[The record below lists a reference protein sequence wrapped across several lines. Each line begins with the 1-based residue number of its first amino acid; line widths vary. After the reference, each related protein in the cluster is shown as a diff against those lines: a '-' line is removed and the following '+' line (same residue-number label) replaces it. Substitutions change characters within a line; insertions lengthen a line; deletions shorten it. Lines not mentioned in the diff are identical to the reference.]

1 MGEIFTHTFEPI
13 FDKNSEILVLGSF
26 PSVKSRENN
35 FYYAH
40 PQNRFW
46 RVVASV
52 YSCPV
57 PKTVE
62 EKKNMLLSNKIAVWD
77 VIKSCEITGSADSTI
92 KSVIPNDLSEI
103 LSVADIKKIYANGK
117 TAQSFTEMFLQF
129 WNAFADWTPE
139 ETNFTPPEQ
148 DGIEEVPDGYVLS
161 YCDSPISPEAVSNN
175 LYIDLLSLAVG
186 TDNHRLPRLYLGH
199 IVRLPCAQRL
209 QLPHH
214 MRVVDDAAQHDAAAL
229 LPGGLLRQ
237 LHRPLHAVA
246 EPGGFGQYHRH
257 GTPPNS

>member
-1 MGEIFTHTFEPI
+1 MREIFTHTFEPI

-57 PKTVE
+57 PSSIE
-62 EKKNMLLSNKIAVWD
+62 EKKNMVLSNKIAVWD
-77 VIKSCEITGSADSTI
+77 VIRSCEITGSADSTI

-117 TAQSFTEMFLQF
+117 TAQSLYNKYIKKNTGVDIISLPSTSPA
-129 WNAFADWTPE
+129 NAA
-139 ETNFTPPEQ
+139 
-148 DGIEEVPDGYVLS
+148 Y
-161 YCDSPISPEAVSNN
+161 
-175 LYIDLLSLAVG
+175 SLEKLIKEWKII
-186 TDNHRLPRLYLGH
+186 NEYNRN
-199 IVRLPCAQRL
+199 C
-209 QLPHH
+209 
-214 MRVVDDAAQHDAAAL
+214 M
-229 LPGGLLRQ
+229 
-237 LHRPLHAVA
+237 
-246 EPGGFGQYHRH
+246 
-257 GTPPNS
+257 

>member
-1 MGEIFTHTFEPI
+1 MGEIFTHTIEPI

-117 TAQSFTEMFLQF
+117 TAQSLYNMYIKKSTGFDIISLPSTSPA
-129 WNAFADWTPE
+129 NAA
-139 ETNFTPPEQ
+139 
-148 DGIEEVPDGYVLS
+148 Y
-161 YCDSPISPEAVSNN
+161 
-175 LYIDLLSLAVG
+175 SLEKLIKEWKII
-186 TDNHRLPRLYLGH
+186 NECNRNCL
-199 IVRLPCAQRL
+199 
-209 QLPHH
+209 
-214 MRVVDDAAQHDAAAL
+214 
-229 LPGGLLRQ
+229 
-237 LHRPLHAVA
+237 
-246 EPGGFGQYHRH
+246 
-257 GTPPNS
+257 

>member
-77 VIKSCEITGSADSTI
+77 VIRTCEITGSADSTI

-117 TAQSFTEMFLQF
+117 TAQSLYNKYIKKNTGVDIISLPSTSPA
-129 WNAFADWTPE
+129 NAA
-139 ETNFTPPEQ
+139 
-148 DGIEEVPDGYVLS
+148 Y
-161 YCDSPISPEAVSNN
+161 
-175 LYIDLLSLAVG
+175 SLEKLIKEWKII
-186 TDNHRLPRLYLGH
+186 NEYNRN
-199 IVRLPCAQRL
+199 C
-209 QLPHH
+209 
-214 MRVVDDAAQHDAAAL
+214 M
-229 LPGGLLRQ
+229 
-237 LHRPLHAVA
+237 
-246 EPGGFGQYHRH
+246 
-257 GTPPNS
+257 

>member
-57 PKTVE
+57 PSSIE

-77 VIKSCEITGSADSTI
+77 VIRSCEITGSADSTI

-117 TAQSFTEMFLQF
+117 TAQSLYNKYIKKNTGVDIISLPSTSPA
-129 WNAFADWTPE
+129 NAA
-139 ETNFTPPEQ
+139 
-148 DGIEEVPDGYVLS
+148 Y
-161 YCDSPISPEAVSNN
+161 
-175 LYIDLLSLAVG
+175 SLEKLIKEWKII
-186 TDNHRLPRLYLGH
+186 NEYNRN
-199 IVRLPCAQRL
+199 C
-209 QLPHH
+209 
-214 MRVVDDAAQHDAAAL
+214 M
-229 LPGGLLRQ
+229 
-237 LHRPLHAVA
+237 
-246 EPGGFGQYHRH
+246 
-257 GTPPNS
+257 

>member
-1 MGEIFTHTFEPI
+1 MGEMFTHTFEPI

-117 TAQSFTEMFLQF
+117 TAQSLYNKCIKKNTGFDIISLPSTSPA
-129 WNAFADWTPE
+129 NAA
-139 ETNFTPPEQ
+139 
-148 DGIEEVPDGYVLS
+148 Y
-161 YCDSPISPEAVSNN
+161 
-175 LYIDLLSLAVG
+175 SLEKLIKEWKII
-186 TDNHRLPRLYLGH
+186 NEYNRN
-199 IVRLPCAQRL
+199 C
-209 QLPHH
+209 
-214 MRVVDDAAQHDAAAL
+214 M
-229 LPGGLLRQ
+229 
-237 LHRPLHAVA
+237 
-246 EPGGFGQYHRH
+246 
-257 GTPPNS
+257 

>member
-57 PKTVE
+57 PKNVE

-117 TAQSFTEMFLQF
+117 TAQSLYNKYIKKNTGVDIFSLPSTSPA
-129 WNAFADWTPE
+129 NAA
-139 ETNFTPPEQ
+139 
-148 DGIEEVPDGYVLS
+148 Y
-161 YCDSPISPEAVSNN
+161 
-175 LYIDLLSLAVG
+175 SLEKLIKEWKII
-186 TDNHRLPRLYLGH
+186 NEYNRNCL
-199 IVRLPCAQRL
+199 
-209 QLPHH
+209 
-214 MRVVDDAAQHDAAAL
+214 
-229 LPGGLLRQ
+229 
-237 LHRPLHAVA
+237 
-246 EPGGFGQYHRH
+246 
-257 GTPPNS
+257 

>member
-117 TAQSFTEMFLQF
+117 TAQSLYNKYIKKNTGVDIISLPSTSPA
-129 WNAFADWTPE
+129 NAA
-139 ETNFTPPEQ
+139 
-148 DGIEEVPDGYVLS
+148 Y
-161 YCDSPISPEAVSNN
+161 
-175 LYIDLLSLAVG
+175 SLEKLIKEWK
-186 TDNHRLPRLYLGH
+186 TINEYNRN
-199 IVRLPCAQRL
+199 C
-209 QLPHH
+209 
-214 MRVVDDAAQHDAAAL
+214 M
-229 LPGGLLRQ
+229 
-237 LHRPLHAVA
+237 
-246 EPGGFGQYHRH
+246 
-257 GTPPNS
+257 

>member
-103 LSVADIKKIYANGK
+103 LSAADIKKIYANGK
-117 TAQSFTEMFLQF
+117 TAQSLYNKYIKKNTGFDIISLPSTSPA
-129 WNAFADWTPE
+129 NAA
-139 ETNFTPPEQ
+139 
-148 DGIEEVPDGYVLS
+148 Y
-161 YCDSPISPEAVSNN
+161 
-175 LYIDLLSLAVG
+175 SLEKLIKEWKII
-186 TDNHRLPRLYLGH
+186 NEYNRNCL
-199 IVRLPCAQRL
+199 
-209 QLPHH
+209 
-214 MRVVDDAAQHDAAAL
+214 
-229 LPGGLLRQ
+229 
-237 LHRPLHAVA
+237 
-246 EPGGFGQYHRH
+246 
-257 GTPPNS
+257 

>member
-117 TAQSFTEMFLQF
+117 TAQSLYNKYIKKNTGFDIISLPSTSPA
-129 WNAFADWTPE
+129 NAA
-139 ETNFTPPEQ
+139 
-148 DGIEEVPDGYVLS
+148 Y
-161 YCDSPISPEAVSNN
+161 
-175 LYIDLLSLAVG
+175 SLEKLIKEWKII
-186 TDNHRLPRLYLGH
+186 NEYNRNCL
-199 IVRLPCAQRL
+199 
-209 QLPHH
+209 
-214 MRVVDDAAQHDAAAL
+214 
-229 LPGGLLRQ
+229 
-237 LHRPLHAVA
+237 
-246 EPGGFGQYHRH
+246 
-257 GTPPNS
+257 

>member
-1 MGEIFTHTFEPI
+1 MGETFTHTFEPI

-46 RVVASV
+46 RVAASV

-117 TAQSFTEMFLQF
+117 TAQSLYNKYIKKNTGVDIISLPSTSPA
-129 WNAFADWTPE
+129 NAA
-139 ETNFTPPEQ
+139 
-148 DGIEEVPDGYVLS
+148 Y
-161 YCDSPISPEAVSNN
+161 
-175 LYIDLLSLAVG
+175 SLEKLIKEWKII
-186 TDNHRLPRLYLGH
+186 NEYNRNCL
-199 IVRLPCAQRL
+199 
-209 QLPHH
+209 
-214 MRVVDDAAQHDAAAL
+214 
-229 LPGGLLRQ
+229 
-237 LHRPLHAVA
+237 
-246 EPGGFGQYHRH
+246 
-257 GTPPNS
+257 

>member
-77 VIKSCEITGSADSTI
+77 VIRSCEITGSADSTI
-92 KSVIPNDLSEI
+92 KSVTPNDLSEI

-117 TAQSFTEMFLQF
+117 TAQSLYNKYIKKNTGVDIISLPSTSPA
-129 WNAFADWTPE
+129 NAA
-139 ETNFTPPEQ
+139 
-148 DGIEEVPDGYVLS
+148 Y
-161 YCDSPISPEAVSNN
+161 
-175 LYIDLLSLAVG
+175 SLEKLIKEWKII
-186 TDNHRLPRLYLGH
+186 NEYNRNCL
-199 IVRLPCAQRL
+199 
-209 QLPHH
+209 
-214 MRVVDDAAQHDAAAL
+214 
-229 LPGGLLRQ
+229 
-237 LHRPLHAVA
+237 
-246 EPGGFGQYHRH
+246 
-257 GTPPNS
+257 

>member
-57 PKTVE
+57 PSSVE

-117 TAQSFTEMFLQF
+117 TAQSLYNKYIKKNTGVDIISLPSTSPA
-129 WNAFADWTPE
+129 NAA
-139 ETNFTPPEQ
+139 
-148 DGIEEVPDGYVLS
+148 Y
-161 YCDSPISPEAVSNN
+161 
-175 LYIDLLSLAVG
+175 SLEKLIKEWKII
-186 TDNHRLPRLYLGH
+186 NEYNRN
-199 IVRLPCAQRL
+199 C
-209 QLPHH
+209 
-214 MRVVDDAAQHDAAAL
+214 M
-229 LPGGLLRQ
+229 
-237 LHRPLHAVA
+237 
-246 EPGGFGQYHRH
+246 
-257 GTPPNS
+257 

>member
-46 RVVASV
+46 KVVASV
-52 YSCPV
+52 CSCPV

-117 TAQSFTEMFLQF
+117 TAQSLYNKYIKKNTGVDIISLPSTSPA
-129 WNAFADWTPE
+129 NAA
-139 ETNFTPPEQ
+139 
-148 DGIEEVPDGYVLS
+148 Y
-161 YCDSPISPEAVSNN
+161 
-175 LYIDLLSLAVG
+175 SLEKLIKEWKII
-186 TDNHRLPRLYLGH
+186 NEYNRN
-199 IVRLPCAQRL
+199 C
-209 QLPHH
+209 
-214 MRVVDDAAQHDAAAL
+214 M
-229 LPGGLLRQ
+229 
-237 LHRPLHAVA
+237 
-246 EPGGFGQYHRH
+246 
-257 GTPPNS
+257 

>member
-62 EKKNMLLSNKIAVWD
+62 EKKYMLLINKIAVWD

-117 TAQSFTEMFLQF
+117 TAQSLYNKYIKKRTGFDIISLPSTSPA
-129 WNAFADWTPE
+129 NAA
-139 ETNFTPPEQ
+139 
-148 DGIEEVPDGYVLS
+148 Y
-161 YCDSPISPEAVSNN
+161 
-175 LYIDLLSLAVG
+175 SLEKLIKEWKII
-186 TDNHRLPRLYLGH
+186 NEYNRNCL
-199 IVRLPCAQRL
+199 
-209 QLPHH
+209 
-214 MRVVDDAAQHDAAAL
+214 
-229 LPGGLLRQ
+229 
-237 LHRPLHAVA
+237 
-246 EPGGFGQYHRH
+246 
-257 GTPPNS
+257 

>member
-1 MGEIFTHTFEPI
+1 MGGIYTHTFEPI

-46 RVVASV
+46 KVVASV

-92 KSVIPNDLSEI
+92 KSVTPNDLSEI

-117 TAQSFTEMFLQF
+117 TAQSLYNKYIKKNTGIDIIALPSTSPA
-129 WNAFADWTPE
+129 NAVYS
-139 ETNFTPPEQ
+139 
-148 DGIEEVPDGYVLS
+148 IEKLIKEWKIINEYNRN
-161 YCDSPISPEAVSNN
+161 C
-175 LYIDLLSLAVG
+175 
-186 TDNHRLPRLYLGH
+186 
-199 IVRLPCAQRL
+199 
-209 QLPHH
+209 
-214 MRVVDDAAQHDAAAL
+214 M
-229 LPGGLLRQ
+229 
-237 LHRPLHAVA
+237 
-246 EPGGFGQYHRH
+246 
-257 GTPPNS
+257 

>member
-13 FDKNSEILVLGSF
+13 FDKNSEKLVLGSF

-52 YSCPV
+52 YFCSV

-117 TAQSFTEMFLQF
+117 TAQSLYNKYIKKNTGFDIISLPSTSPA
-129 WNAFADWTPE
+129 NAA
-139 ETNFTPPEQ
+139 
-148 DGIEEVPDGYVLS
+148 Y
-161 YCDSPISPEAVSNN
+161 
-175 LYIDLLSLAVG
+175 SLEKLIKEWKII
-186 TDNHRLPRLYLGH
+186 NEYNRNCL
-199 IVRLPCAQRL
+199 
-209 QLPHH
+209 
-214 MRVVDDAAQHDAAAL
+214 
-229 LPGGLLRQ
+229 
-237 LHRPLHAVA
+237 
-246 EPGGFGQYHRH
+246 
-257 GTPPNS
+257 

>member
-26 PSVKSRENN
+26 PSIKSRENN

-57 PKTVE
+57 PSSIE

-77 VIKSCEITGSADSTI
+77 VIRSCEITGSADSTI

-117 TAQSFTEMFLQF
+117 TAQSLYNKYIKKNTGVDIISLPSTSPA
-129 WNAFADWTPE
+129 NAAYSLEKLIKEWKIINE
-139 ETNFTPPEQ
+139 
-148 DGIEEVPDGYVLS
+148 
-161 YCDSPISPEAVSNN
+161 NN
-175 LYIDLLSLAVG
+175 R
-186 TDNHRLPRLYLGH
+186 N
-199 IVRLPCAQRL
+199 C
-209 QLPHH
+209 
-214 MRVVDDAAQHDAAAL
+214 M
-229 LPGGLLRQ
+229 
-237 LHRPLHAVA
+237 
-246 EPGGFGQYHRH
+246 
-257 GTPPNS
+257 

>member
-46 RVVASV
+46 NVVASV

-117 TAQSFTEMFLQF
+117 TAQSLYNKYIKKNTGVDIISLPSTSPA
-129 WNAFADWTPE
+129 NAA
-139 ETNFTPPEQ
+139 
-148 DGIEEVPDGYVLS
+148 Y
-161 YCDSPISPEAVSNN
+161 
-175 LYIDLLSLAVG
+175 SLEKLIKEWKII
-186 TDNHRLPRLYLGH
+186 NEYNRNCL
-199 IVRLPCAQRL
+199 
-209 QLPHH
+209 
-214 MRVVDDAAQHDAAAL
+214 
-229 LPGGLLRQ
+229 
-237 LHRPLHAVA
+237 
-246 EPGGFGQYHRH
+246 
-257 GTPPNS
+257 

>member
-1 MGEIFTHTFEPI
+1 MGKIFTHTFEPI

-52 YSCPV
+52 YFCPV

-117 TAQSFTEMFLQF
+117 TAQSLYNKYIKKNTGFDIISLPSTSPA
-129 WNAFADWTPE
+129 NAA
-139 ETNFTPPEQ
+139 
-148 DGIEEVPDGYVLS
+148 Y
-161 YCDSPISPEAVSNN
+161 
-175 LYIDLLSLAVG
+175 SLEKLIKEWKII
-186 TDNHRLPRLYLGH
+186 NEYNRNCL
-199 IVRLPCAQRL
+199 
-209 QLPHH
+209 
-214 MRVVDDAAQHDAAAL
+214 
-229 LPGGLLRQ
+229 
-237 LHRPLHAVA
+237 
-246 EPGGFGQYHRH
+246 
-257 GTPPNS
+257 

>member
-117 TAQSFTEMFLQF
+117 TAQSLYNKYIKNSTGFDIIFLPSTSPA
-129 WNAFADWTPE
+129 NAA
-139 ETNFTPPEQ
+139 
-148 DGIEEVPDGYVLS
+148 Y
-161 YCDSPISPEAVSNN
+161 
-175 LYIDLLSLAVG
+175 SLEKLIKEWKII
-186 TDNHRLPRLYLGH
+186 NEYNRNCL
-199 IVRLPCAQRL
+199 
-209 QLPHH
+209 
-214 MRVVDDAAQHDAAAL
+214 
-229 LPGGLLRQ
+229 
-237 LHRPLHAVA
+237 
-246 EPGGFGQYHRH
+246 
-257 GTPPNS
+257 